1 LIEAVPDPGGRSRP
15 IELLSR
21 FFCRSPRMSSCRIG
35 PILEILLPSLLPVT
49 EGRGPCPNDEVEL
62 DDSGRLN
69 KLNGEALTDRDA
81 DDRVGLRRLLDVP
94 AKLVE
99 PAPVPPDKVGG
110 SCLRSPRGS
119 GRTGGGRPKLLDRLK
134 DMSPAMD
141 MFSSPTVPRALVDA
155 LRDFM

>member
-1 LIEAVPDPGGRSRP
+1 
-15 IELLSR
+15 
-21 FFCRSPRMSSCRIG
+21 MSSCRIG
-35 PILEILLPSLLPVT
+35 PILEIRLPSLLPVT
-49 EGRGPCPNDEVEL
+49 EGRGPCPNDADDVE
-62 DDSGRLN
+62 DDGSGRLN

-99 PAPVPPDKVGG
+99 PVPVPPDKVGG

-119 GRTGGGRPKLLDRLK
+119 GRTAGGRPKLLHRLK

-141 MFSSPTVPRALVDA
+141 TFSSPTVPRILVDA